1 MPSPQRLKCQRLDQ
15 RRGDLRLPPTGAK
28 SGAPVYM
35 GLLDTHW
42 LEKKYINF
50 TNSYSL
56 KKLAE
61 QKEIFMEQNTKQF
74 ISFKGSI
81 LNGFKKT
88 FDFTGLAT
96 RSEFW
101 FWILFGLEVCQSR
114 QR

>member
-1 MPSPQRLKCQRLDQ
+1 
-15 RRGDLRLPPTGAK
+15 
-28 SGAPVYM
+28 M

-42 LEKKYINF
+42 LEKKYINY

-101 FWILFGLEVCQSR
+101 FWILFGLILIAISILVETYLGWLLVSEIIPIIFSLNSL
-114 QR
+114 